1 MKFGLIQMNNSLNTV
16 ENTKELLTLMKTQPE
31 VKYFTLPENAL
42 TGYTSKVEN
51 LNTILLDDE
60 HLNLLKE
67 YCTQTNSHLFVGAA
81 ILNDAPQIAYLHI
94 HKSIEIYY
102 KSHLGIKEQSLY
114 KTGNE
119 LKIFDAG
126 DIKVGVAIC
135 IESHIPDITQTLA
148 LNGADIILMP
158 FATPSVCGNRE
169 TLWQKYL
176 PARAYD
182 NNVFVL
188 ATNLTGHLSKLQFP
202 GGLMAFDYK
211 GNVLLNHHDS
221 TPGIEV
227 VELDI
232 EGRRARKLKE
242 KVNYLNRRRPEL
254 YREDL

>member
-1 MKFGLIQMNNSLNTV
+1 MKFGLIQMNNSLDTV
-16 ENTKELLTLMKTQPE
+16 ENIKEILKYMKTQPE

-42 TGYTSKVEN
+42 TGYTSNIEN
-51 LNTILLDDE
+51 LNTISLDDE
-60 HLNLLKE
+60 NLNLLKT
-67 YCTQTNSHLFVGAA
+67 YCTHTNSHLFVGAA
-81 ILNDAPQIAYLHI
+81 ILNDAPQIAYLHV
-94 HKSIEIYY
+94 HKRIDIYY
-102 KSHLGIKEQSLY
+102 KTHLGIKEQTLY
-114 KTGNE
+114 KAGND
-119 LKIFDAG
+119 LKVFDADG
-126 DIKVGVAIC
+126 IKVGIAIC

-188 ATNLTGHLSKLQFP
+188 ATNLTGHLNKLQFP

-211 GNVLLNHHDS
+211 GNDLLNHHES
-221 TPGIEV
+221 APGVKV

-232 EGRRARKLKE
+232 EGRRKRKLKK

-254 YREDL
+254 YRKDL